1 MRQNSSK
8 FTFTGELKAHLRRK
22 QSLDC
27 SVIQMKS
34 VISQPIVSAELG
46 LTAEGVVLMHSTV
59 VADVGQ
65 VDLSLDLVGSLAE
78 VQIVG
83 AVVAAVHK
91 PVT

>member
-1 MRQNSSK
+1 
-8 FTFTGELKAHLRRK
+8 
-22 QSLDC
+22 
-27 SVIQMKS
+27 MKS

-46 LTAEGVVLMHSTV
+46 LAAEGVVLMHSTV

-65 VDLSLDLVGSLAE
+65 VDLGLDLVGSLAE
-78 VQIVG
+78 GQIVG